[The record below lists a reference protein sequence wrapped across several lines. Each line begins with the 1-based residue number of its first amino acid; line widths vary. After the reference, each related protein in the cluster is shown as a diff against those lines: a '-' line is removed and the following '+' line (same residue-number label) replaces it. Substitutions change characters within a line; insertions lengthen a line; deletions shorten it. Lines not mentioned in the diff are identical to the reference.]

1 MTSTAPAAPT
11 IARSAAMERRLRQ
24 RRADARIRVKIL
36 SDCQLLAVH
45 HASGLPGVAVS
56 DPLSEMASLR
66 RLLASLSQQLVELR
80 EEVKALRAGPTAT
93 APTAASATATGP
105 TATAPSASAA
115 ATGPTAAP
123 SEFGFDAAEAI
134 GWNDDLAG
142 LFLPEYLIGAR
153 LLLPLLD
160 ETGAALRD
168 FYTLDNNALLATGR
182 ALFLGGSHG
191 ICFRLSP
198 DLDDRHP
205 EDRVLEYG
213 CCLHGQL
220 TNGWLH
226 ITLWRPRSQPGSEGD
241 LQPAADAFW
250 RWSPLAARP

>member
-1 MTSTAPAAPT
+1 M
-11 IARSAAMERRLRQ
+11 RQ

-123 SEFGFDAAEAI
+123 SEFGFDAAETI

-168 FYTLDNNALLATGR
+168 FYTLDNIALLATGR
-182 ALFLGGSHG
+182 ASHG

-205 EDRVLEYG
+205 EGRVLEYG
-213 CCLHGQL
+213 CCLLGQL
-220 TNGWLH
+220 TNGWLR
-226 ITLWRPRSQPGSEGD
+226 ITAWQP
-241 LQPAADAFW
+241 
-250 RWSPLAARP
+250 